1 MTERIGKVT
10 LDESCYAGED
20 LYCDGEVED
29 TLLSIVKE
37 HAKEEYPRMIEEQKS
52 WPVLYHLSSLREN
65 IVSWLPMTKAM
76 KVLEIGAGCGA
87 VTGALARRAGSVTCV
102 DLSKKRSMINAYRHQ
117 EYDNITVRIG
127 NFKDIEPSL
136 DTDYDYVL
144 LIGVFEYGQSY
155 IGTDEPYA
163 DFMRIVKKHCA
174 AGGRIVIAIENKY
187 GLKYFAG
194 CREDHVGTY
203 FAGIEDYP
211 GGGAARTFS
220 RNGLIRIMERCGIAD
235 YHFYYPYPDYK
246 FMTALYSDGY
256 LPRVGE
262 LTNNLRNFDRER
274 MTLFDEKNAYDGLI
288 RDGMYAEFANSF
300 LVVIGPQ
307 PEQLYVKFSND
318 RAPQYAIRTEI
329 CRTGQAEGEA
339 QADGGAQKGSAVQA
353 DGAVQKGGTPQ
364 ADGTDAGGTPCGE
377 RFVVKYPEGEE
388 ASGHVRKLP
397 KICEELSRKYEGSGL
412 FINECEPAKE
422 GVRFAYVEGETLETA
437 LDRCLYRG
445 DQKGFLELL
454 SRYERI
460 ARYREETGPSD
471 YDLIFSNILI
481 GERWTLIDYEWTFP
495 EAVSGAQLAKRALF
509 VYASGPEIRRRFLF
523 DSGIA
528 QRYGITPENLDRLQ
542 QEETQ
547 FQRRVTGGQRS
558 MAELYEH
565 MGQPA
570 TQVRD
575 LVEADQALERVRKFQ
590 VYEDDGSGF
599 CEEKSYFPK
608 NVYADRS
615 RVRLRLSFGQGVRAL
630 RLDPANTPCVLYD
643 VKLCVNGCSV
653 YESGCGEREAVT
665 AAGYAV
671 TTNGIG
677 AEGGATVFLT
687 DDPNLTVDFGEAG
700 LTGENELTMSAGV
713 IFLSMQAAKSLYP
726 KMPVPEA
733 DASEKKKPF
742 WKRR

>member
-37 HAKEEYPRMIEEQKS
+37 HAREDYPRMIEEQKS

-65 IVSWLPMTKAM
+65 IASWLPMTKAM

-155 IGTDEPYA
+155 IGTDEPYV

-203 FAGIEDYP
+203 FSGIEDYP

-329 CRTGQAEGEA
+329 CRTGQA
-339 QADGGAQKGSAVQA
+339 GS
-353 DGAVQKGGTPQ
+353 
-364 ADGTDAGGTPCGE
+364 GE

-671 TTNGIG
+671 TTNGIV

>member
-37 HAKEEYPRMIEEQKS
+37 HAREDYPRMIEERKS

-65 IVSWLPMTKAM
+65 IASWLPMTKAM

-155 IGTDEPYA
+155 IGTDEPYV

-203 FAGIEDYP
+203 FSGIEDYP

-329 CRTGQAEGEA
+329 CRTGQTGS
-339 QADGGAQKGSAVQA
+339 GA
-353 DGAVQKGGTPQ
+353 
-364 ADGTDAGGTPCGE
+364 

-542 QEETQ
+542 QEETR

-643 VKLCVNGCSV
+643 VKLCVNGRSV

-665 AAGYAV
+665 AAGYTV
-671 TTNGIG
+671 TTNGIV